1 MTIRY
6 NSDAPA
12 PAPAFKAPQTIT
24 KEHEGRTDAAAPMWG
39 VLAPAA
45 ISMPSGTADTLP
57 GTDVKLVRGDMVEW
71 VQNDKNVNI
80 LGNENRDVMK
90 NQTETIH
97 EMTTVVNVHERHVT
111 VGVVEEL
118 QVNGVRKTLVTGESE
133 ENYLMHHEM
142 HAPTEFETK
151 THEWGA
157 TGGELKFVGVSWE
170 NKLWDIGISAFN
182 TDIDHERLVKLWESY
197 DEAGLDKGSAIALKD
212 AAAIQADVQPTANV
226 GPETGPGHIP
236 PIPL

>member
-1 MTIRY
+1 MTTAY
-6 NSDAPA
+6 KPKAPNA
-12 PAPAFKAPQTIT
+12 GPAFKAPQTLT
-24 KEHEGRTDAAAPMWG
+24 KEHEGRVDAAAPMWG
-39 VLAPAA
+39 VLVPAA
-45 ISMPSGTADTLP
+45 ISMPSAAADTLP

-71 VQNDKNVNI
+71 VQKDKNVNI
-80 LGNENRDVMK
+80 LGNETRDVMK

-97 EMTTVVNVHERHVT
+97 EMTTVLNVHERHVT
-111 VGVVEEL
+111 VGVIEEL

-133 ENYLMHHEM
+133 EHYLMHHEVQ
-142 HAPTEFETK
+142 APTEFEKK
-151 THEWGA
+151 THEWGM
-157 TGGELKFVGVSWE
+157 TGGELKYVGVSWE
-170 NKLWDIGISAFN
+170 NILWDISVSAFN
-182 TDIDHERLVKLWESY
+182 TDIDHERFVKLWESY